1 MLGFSPCDLFFQL
14 FAIPQRLKPD
24 LNPAICGT
32 TEVVP

>member
-1 MLGFSPCDLFFQL
+1 MPGFSHCGVYFHL

-24 LNPAICGT
+24 SFLAMIGT